1 MKKYLILLAVWLF
14 CWGNSFA
21 QQRPQFTQ
29 YFMSPYLQNPAL
41 TGVYDYTDLRAGFRN
56 QWTGFPDAPQSTF
69 VSGHLRLRQ
78 KRQPLPT
85 IGTFQ
90 YTENTEKFRSKFRH
104 GVGGHLIY
112 DQTGAV
118 GRIMLNGS
126 YALHFPLGK
135 NLEASLGV
143 HGGFIQYRQ
152 NNSKLISEP
161 DPDFPSPPID
171 PALQGDLS
179 SSLIFDAAV
188 GGFIRSEKF
197 YIGFAA
203 SQFPQSKLS
212 YSDVQFTTENQLFM
226 HTYIT
231 GGYRFPIGKKDR
243 VTFIP
248 SATVKILKAS
258 PVSVDVN
265 ALFDFRVRDGD
276 ADPFRNI
283 WIGLGYRQFDAIA
296 GVLGFSIS
304 QMIDFNYSYDYPLTD
319 IAAYQSGTHEFTLG
333 FKLNNK
339 DNSQNFN
346 LFKKNE

>member
-1 MKKYLILLAVWLF
+1 MKKYLILLTACFF
-14 CWGNSFA
+14 CWGNGFA

-69 VSGHLRLRQ
+69 VSGHLKLDGGS
-78 KRQPLPT
+78 KKALPT
-85 IGTFQ
+85 IGTFN
-90 YTENTEKFRSKFRH
+90 YTDNNDIVYKKNLQH

-118 GRIMLNGS
+118 SRIMLNGS

-135 NLEASLGV
+135 KLEASLGV

-188 GGFIRSEKF
+188 GAFIRAKDF
-197 YIGFAA
+197 YVGFAA

-212 YSDVQFTTENQLFM
+212 YSDVQFTTENQLLM
-226 HTYIT
+226 HSYIT
-231 GGYRFPIGKKDR
+231 GGYRVPLGKKI
-243 VTFIP
+243 TFIP
-248 SATVKILKAS
+248 SATIKILKAS

-265 ALFDFRVRDGD
+265 ALFNYNFIEKKGGI
-276 ADPFRNI
+276 RNI
-283 WIGLGYRQFDAIA
+283 WAGISYRQFDAVA
-296 GVLGFSIS
+296 GVLGFSIT

-333 FKLNNK
+333 FKLNNRK
-339 DNSQNFN
+339 YLQNFN
-346 LFKKNE
+346 LFKNE